1 MSKNFLKQIREAK
14 GLSQIDLAVR
24 AGVSKQ
30 LLSGFENGRSG
41 ISNEVLQRIAEI
53 LEVST
58 DAIFS
63 GKSQNPFD
71 EKGRKILLQA
81 MQNTFEFYGDKF
93 DKETI
98 IKIATELYGIM
109 IDFESVDNKSM
120 QKEFCR
126 ELEDKITLGFA
137 SQCFL
142 NFHKNE
148 SDK

>member
-1 MSKNFLKQIREAK
+1 MSKNFLKQIREARSI
-14 GLSQIDLAVR
+14 SQIDLAVR

-58 DAIFS
+58 DAIFN

-71 EKGRKILLQA
+71 ENGRKLMLQA
-81 MQNTFEFYGDKF
+81 MQNTFEFYSGKF

-98 IKIATELYGIM
+98 IKISTELYGLM
-109 IDFESVDNKSM
+109 IDFESLDNKSM
-120 QKEFCR
+120 QKEFR
-126 ELEDKITLGFA
+126 LELEDKVNLGLA
-137 SQCFL
+137 AQCFL

>member
-14 GLSQIDLAVR
+14 NISQIDLAVR

-58 DAIFS
+58 DTIFN
-63 GKSQNPFD
+63 GKSQTPFD

-81 MQNTFEFYGDKF
+81 MQNTFEFYGNQF
-93 DKETI
+93 DKDTI
-98 IKIATELYGIM
+98 IKIATELYGLM

-120 QKEFCR
+120 QKEFR
-126 ELEDKITLGFA
+126 LELEDKITLGFA
-137 SQCFL
+137 AQCFL